1 MEQQNLNTEET
12 ANSDLGA
19 VMPRFSRK
27 AVLQRD
33 NQIITDLEQLKV
45 ESRNRDDE
53 ATAQKLDGVI
63 FRLLCLTNEA

>member
-1 MEQQNLNTEET
+1 
-12 ANSDLGA
+12 
-19 VMPRFSRK
+19 MPRFSRK

-45 ESRNRDDE
+45 EARNRDDE

-63 FRLLCLTNEA
+63 FRLLCLTNEP

>member
-1 MEQQNLNTEET
+1 MEHENLNNQEN
-12 ANSDLGA
+12 AQLGIGA
-19 VMPRFSRK
+19 VMPRLSRK

-45 ESRNRDDE
+45 EARNRDDE